1 MIPYYAG
8 LVMSVFVIGLSTPYN
23 VFASNANTN
32 ATSTGLSNEY
42 LMSNFTSSTD
52 VFAENLTG
60 FSPGTNMTIFA
71 ANLTGFSP
79 GTNATS
85 VNITSFSA
93 TGASNLQIATFGGWY
108 VYQVWQQ
115 QGPGGNTSD
124 IFVRVSQ
131 DGGRTYSEPVNLSN
145 NTGIPLYSINPEV
158 GAFADDVYIIWEG
171 IDEDINRS
179 NIYFINSTNGGSTF
193 GEPLNISRNPQ
204 SNAVESTL
212 LVDKDTGK
220 VLVGYIEGTGPTVDC
235 RTRC

>member
-1 MIPYYAG
+1 MSPYYAG
-8 LVMSVFVIGLSTPYN
+8 LIVAAFMISLSTPYD
-23 VFASNANTN
+23 VLASDANTN
-32 ATSTGLSNEY
+32 ATSTGLTNEY
-42 LMSNFTSSTD
+42 LMSNFTSSID
-52 VFAENLTG
+52 VFTENITG
-60 FSPGTNMTIFA
+60 FSPGTNTTIFA

-93 TGASNLQIATFGGWY
+93 TGASNLKIATFGGWY

-115 QGPGGNTSD
+115 QGTGNTSD
-124 IFVRVSQ
+124 IFVSVSQ
-131 DGGRTYSEPVNLSN
+131 DGGRTYSDPINLSN
-145 NTGIPLYSINPEV
+145 NTGIPLFSINPEV

-171 IDEDINRS
+171 IDEEISRS

-193 GEPLNISRNPQ
+193 GEPINISRNPQ

-212 LVDKDTGK
+212 LVDQDTGK
-220 VLVGYIEGTGPTVDC
+220 VLVGYIEGTGPTIVC